1 MNAKAGC
8 CIIEETIGGLLL
20 NKGQWLA
27 ITESCTG
34 GLISHRITNI
44 PGSSR
49 YFKGSIVA
57 YSNDVKYEI
66 LSVSP
71 ETLKRYG
78 AVSAETATEMAT
90 GVRRRIRADIG
101 LSATGIAGPSGGT
114 EEKPIGTVFIAVCN
128 KKGAKSYRFQ
138 FKGSREKIKVESADK
153 ALEIL
158 KEFLSLTRE

>member
-1 MNAKAGC
+1 MNATAGYS
-8 CIIEETIGGLLL
+8 IIEETIGGLLL
-20 NKGQWLA
+20 DRGLWLA

-49 YFKGSIVA
+49 YLKGSIIA
-57 YSNDVKYEI
+57 YSNDVKNEL

-78 AVSAETATEMAT
+78 AVSAETATEMAE
-90 GVRRRIRADIG
+90 GVRRKIGADIG
-101 LSATGIAGPSGGT
+101 LSVTGIAGPSGVT
-114 EEKPIGTVFIAVCN
+114 EEKSVGTVFIAVCN
-128 KKGAKSYRFQ
+128 KKDTRSYRFH
-138 FKGSREKIKVESADK
+138 FKGSREKIKAESADN

-158 KEFLSLTRE
+158 KEFLLLFCE